1 MELIEKVNQFILD
14 MAASFQMV
22 RLYSG
27 AHAKFEASVDK
38 IRQSLQEIFKERNE
52 VIIGVIGDELAFE
65 KEIFFELSRVA
76 LPLILNLKAREIE
89 KIVFYPGVSKEELN
103 KFIVFA
109 ANLNKD
115 QVKRAPQI
123 FLDEAGI
130 KNISVG
136 AVQPRAAASQGDKP
150 AAENPA
156 GTHMNAYEYFSSR
169 FSEYQEALFNNET
182 IDKMALK
189 ITMSG
194 MVDNIADLYQG
205 VMKLASI
212 KRHDI
217 TTFMHIMNVSVLAM
231 YFSAKLG
238 FSKEEV
244 SEIGTA
250 ALFHDTGKIYV
261 SRRLIG
267 KREALSDAE
276 FASIKSHSQLGAALL
291 LRYTESLGVLP
302 VLVSFEHHM
311 RYDLKGYPKVGV
323 PYKLH
328 VASLIVAICDVY
340 DALAQRRSYKAD
352 YPSEVI
358 YKIMMRERGAAF
370 DSDLLDVFFRI
381 IGVWP
386 VGTLVSLS
394 DGRIAVVRQENEDEI
409 FKPKIEAVY
418 PREKRETIN
427 LKDRKDIEIERSLN
441 PFSEGK
447 TYLHLI

>member
-27 AHAKFEASVDK
+27 AHAKFEAAVDK

-130 KNISVG
+130 KNISV
-136 AVQPRAAASQGDKP
+136 GDKP

-267 KREALSDAE
+267 KLCPMRNSP
-276 FASIKSHSQLGAALL
+276 ASRATASWERPCFCATRKAWGFCRCWFHSNITCAM
-291 LRYTESLGVLP
+291 T
-302 VLVSFEHHM
+302 
-311 RYDLKGYPKVGV
+311 
-323 PYKLH
+323 
-328 VASLIVAICDVY
+328 
-340 DALAQRRSYKAD
+340 
-352 YPSEVI
+352 
-358 YKIMMRERGAAF
+358 
-370 DSDLLDVFFRI
+370 
-381 IGVWP
+381 
-386 VGTLVSLS
+386 
-394 DGRIAVVRQENEDEI
+394 
-409 FKPKIEAVY
+409 
-418 PREKRETIN
+418 
-427 LKDRKDIEIERSLN
+427 
-441 PFSEGK
+441 
-447 TYLHLI
+447 